1 MPNIVY
7 AQGMSKPPETPR
19 LRLVALLRVSTAGQ
33 VDGYGFDS
41 QDKDIKRWARSTT
54 HRIVKTLRDE
64 AVTGRADEDDRLG
77 LAEAL
82 TMVANGDVDGIVFP
96 NMDRLAR
103 NMTQQEAILAVVW
116 AHGGRA
122 FSADGG
128 EVVPDDEDDPMRTF
142 VRQVMGAAAQLE
154 RGLIAKRLRNG
165 RRNKAAQGGYAH
177 GAPRY
182 GQQTTKDKELA
193 ELPEE
198 EQRRKQMER
207 WHAEEGLGYRA
218 IAQRANDMGWAAKR
232 GGAWHATT
240 VQRLLS
246 DAAREKANAQ
256 AAMNRRRAKDEQQR
270 ARANKVLGRVL

>member
-7 AQGMSKPPETPR
+7 ARDMSKPAETPR

-41 QDKDIKRWARSTT
+41 QDKDVKRWARTSP
-54 HRIVKTLRDE
+54 HRIIKTLRDE

-82 TMVANGDVDGIVFP
+82 TMVANGEADGIVFP

-182 GQQTTKDKELA
+182 GQQATKDKELA

-207 WHAEEGLGYRA
+207 WHKEEGLGYRA

-232 GGAWHATT
+232 GGPWHATT

-246 DAAREKANAQ
+246 DAARERANAQ
-256 AAMNRRRAKDEQQR
+256 AALSRRRAKEEQQR

>member
-7 AQGMSKPPETPR
+7 GQAMSNASKDVR

-41 QDKDIKRWARSTT
+41 QDKDVKRWVRASP
-54 HRIVKTLRDE
+54 HRIIKTLRDE
-64 AVTGRADEDDRLG
+64 AVTGRADEDDRPG

-82 TMVANGDVDGIVFP
+82 AMVANGDADGIVFP

-165 RRNKAAQGGYAH
+165 RRNKAAQGGYAY

-193 ELPEE
+193 TLPEE
-198 EQRRKQMER
+198 EERRLEMKR
-207 WHAEEGLGYRA
+207 WHEEEGLGYRA
-218 IAQRANDMGWAAKR
+218 VAQHANAKGWRAKR
-232 GGAWHATT
+232 GGDWHATT
-240 VQRLLS
+240 VQRMLNDL
-246 DAAREKANAQ
+246 AREKANEQ
-256 AAMNRRRAKDEQQR
+256 AARSRKRAKEEQQR